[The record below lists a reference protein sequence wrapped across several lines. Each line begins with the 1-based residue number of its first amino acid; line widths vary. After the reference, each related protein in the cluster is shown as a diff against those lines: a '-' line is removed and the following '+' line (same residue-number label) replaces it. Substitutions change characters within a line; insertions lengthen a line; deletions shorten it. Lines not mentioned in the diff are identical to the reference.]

1 MVAGCGGAGERE
13 ATESAVCIEVSRYL
27 CSALYTG
34 NSVKAWYLFADPPP
48 QHHAQVYEGEQEAII
63 DPALWAQAGA
73 GVRDN
78 TWAHGLA
85 FVALKA
91 SRS

>member
-1 MVAGCGGAGERE
+1 VRE
-13 ATESAVCIEVSRYL
+13 ATASAFCIEVSRYL

-34 NSVKAWYLFADPPP
+34 NSAKAWSLLADVTP

-63 DPALWAQAGA
+63 DPALWLQAGA
-73 GVRDN
+73 GVRSN
-78 TWAHGLA
+78 TRAHGLA
-85 FVALKA
+85 FGAIKA